1 LPCKGRVLHHSPG
14 MSVNEVQILP
24 DPEQHEV
31 LVATLE
37 RVNRVSNAARAA
49 ALARPGGTAGDLRD
63 IVSEEIEKAKL
74 PGGFHAPI
82 VDRVQAALDRR
93 LKKFSTYQSV
103 TLPASAFKWSSD
115 GRVAL
120 PTAKGR
126 RTIRVRIDMTRG
138 GLRPPLEGRPTS
150 IVYSNGQFEL
160 WAADVDRRED

>member
-1 LPCKGRVLHHSPG
+1 V
-14 MSVNEVQILP
+14 SVDEVQILP
-24 DPEQHEV
+24 DPGQHEL

-37 RVNRVSNAARAA
+37 RVNRVSNAVRVA
-49 ALARPGGTAGDLRD
+49 ALARPSGGGGPELRD
-63 IVSEEIEKAKL
+63 IVSDEIEKAKL

-82 VDRVQAALDRR
+82 VERVQNALDKRQ
-93 LKKFSTYQSV
+93 KKFSTYQSV

-138 GLRPPLEGRPTS
+138 GLRPPLEGRPTML
-150 IVYSNGQFEL
+150 VYRNGEFQL
-160 WAADVDRRED
+160 WAADVDRSED

>member
-1 LPCKGRVLHHSPG
+1 
-14 MSVNEVQILP
+14 MTVNEVDILP
-24 DPEQHEV
+24 DPGQHEL

-49 ALARPGGTAGDLRD
+49 ALARPGGGGAELRD
-63 IVSEEIEKAKL
+63 IVSDEIEREKL
-74 PGGFHAPI
+74 PGGFHTPI
-82 VDRVQAALDRR
+82 VERVQAALDRR
-93 LKKFSTYQSV
+93 AKKFSTYQSL

-126 RTIRVRIDMTRG
+126 RTIRVRVDMARG

-150 IVYSNGQFEL
+150 LVYRNGEFAL
-160 WAADVDRRED
+160 WAADVDRSED

>member
-1 LPCKGRVLHHSPG
+1 
-14 MSVNEVQILP
+14 MSVDEVQILP
-24 DPEQHEV
+24 DPTQHEV

-49 ALARPGGTAGDLRD
+49 ALARPGGGAAELRD
-63 IVSEEIEKAKL
+63 IVSEEIERAKL

-82 VDRVQAALDRR
+82 VERVQATLNRR
-93 LKKFSTYQSV
+93 GKKFSTYQAL

-150 IVYSNGQFEL
+150 IVYSNGEFAL
-160 WAADVDRRED
+160 WAADVDRSED

>member
-1 LPCKGRVLHHSPG
+1 
-14 MSVNEVQILP
+14 MSANEVEILP
-24 DPEQHEV
+24 DPDQHEV

-37 RVNRVSNAARAA
+37 RVNRVSNAARVA
-49 ALARPGGTAGDLRD
+49 ALARPGGAKKDELRD
-63 IVSEEIEKAKL
+63 IVSDEIEKAKL
-74 PGGFHAPI
+74 PAGFHAPI
-82 VDRVQAALDRR
+82 VERVQAALDKR
-93 LKKFSTYQSV
+93 LKKFSTYQSL

-126 RTIRVRIDMTRG
+126 RTIRVRVDMTRG

-150 IVYSNGQFEL
+150 IVYSNGQFAL

>member
-1 LPCKGRVLHHSPG
+1 
-14 MSVNEVQILP
+14 MATNEVQILP

-49 ALARPGGTAGDLRD
+49 ALARPSGGGGAELRD
-63 IVSEEIEKAKL
+63 IVSEEIERAKL

-82 VDRVQAALDRR
+82 VDRVQTALDRR
-93 LKKFSTYQSV
+93 GKKFSTYQAV

-126 RTIRVRIDMTRG
+126 RTIRVRVDMTRG

-150 IVYSNGQFEL
+150 IVYSNGEFAL
-160 WAADVDRRED
+160 WAADVDRSED

>member
-1 LPCKGRVLHHSPG
+1 
-14 MSVNEVQILP
+14 MSVDEVQILP
-24 DPEQHEV
+24 DPGQHEL

-49 ALARPGGTAGDLRD
+49 ALARPGTGGPELRD
-63 IVSEEIEKAKL
+63 IVSEEIERAKL
-74 PGGFHAPI
+74 PGGFHTPI
-82 VDRVQAALDRR
+82 VERVQAAVDRR
-93 LKKFSTYQSV
+93 LKKFSQYQSV

-138 GLRPPLEGRPTS
+138 GLRPPLEGRPTML
-150 IVYSNGQFEL
+150 VYRNGEFAL
-160 WAADVDRRED
+160 WAADVDRSED

>member
-1 LPCKGRVLHHSPG
+1 
-14 MSVNEVQILP
+14 MSVDEVEILP
-24 DPEQHEV
+24 DPGQHEL

-49 ALARPGGTAGDLRD
+49 ALARPGGGGADLRD

-82 VDRVQAALDRR
+82 VERVQAALARR
-93 LKKFSTYQSV
+93 LKKFSQYQSV

-138 GLRPPLEGRPTS
+138 GLRPPLEGRPTML
-150 IVYSNGQFEL
+150 VYRNGELAL
-160 WAADVDRRED
+160 WAADVDRSED

>member
-1 LPCKGRVLHHSPG
+1 
-14 MSVNEVQILP
+14 MATNEIDILP
-24 DPEQHEV
+24 DPEQHEL

-37 RVNRVSNAARAA
+37 RVNRVSNAARVA
-49 ALARPGGTAGDLRD
+49 ALARPGGASASDLRD

-82 VDRVQAALDRR
+82 VERVQIALDKRM
-93 LKKFSTYQSV
+93 KKFSTYQSL
-103 TLPASAFKWSSD
+103 TLPPSAFKWSSD

-126 RTIRVRIDMTRG
+126 RTIRVRVDMTRG

-150 IVYSNGQFEL
+150 LVYSNGQFAL

>member
-1 LPCKGRVLHHSPG
+1 
-14 MSVNEVQILP
+14 MSANEVQILP
-24 DPEQHEV
+24 DPDQHDV

-49 ALARPGGTAGDLRD
+49 ALARPGGGSAELRD
-63 IVSEEIEKAKL
+63 IVTEEIERAKL

-82 VDRVQAALDRR
+82 VERVQTAITKRA
-93 LKKFSTYQSV
+93 KKFSTYQAI

-126 RTIRVRIDMTRG
+126 RTIRVRVDMTRG

-150 IVYSNGQFEL
+150 IVYSNGEFAL
-160 WAADVDRRED
+160 WAADVDRSED

>member
-1 LPCKGRVLHHSPG
+1 
-14 MSVNEVQILP
+14 MSVDEVQILP
-24 DPEQHEV
+24 DPGQHEL

-49 ALARPGGTAGDLRD
+49 ALARPGGNGGAELRD
-63 IVSEEIEKAKL
+63 IVTDEIERAKL
-74 PGGFHAPI
+74 PAGFHAPI

-93 LKKFSTYQSV
+93 LKKFSTYQSL

-126 RTIRVRIDMTRG
+126 RTIRVRVDMTRG

-150 IVYSNGQFEL
+150 LVYSNGEFAL

>member
-1 LPCKGRVLHHSPG
+1 
-14 MSVNEVQILP
+14 MTTNEVDILP
-24 DPEQHEV
+24 DPGQHEL

-49 ALARPGGTAGDLRD
+49 ALARPGGGGAELRD
-63 IVSEEIEKAKL
+63 IVSAEIDRAKL

-82 VDRVQAALDRR
+82 VDRVQVALDRR
-93 LKKFSTYQSV
+93 SKKFSQYQSV

-126 RTIRVRIDMTRG
+126 RTIRVRVDMTHG

-150 IVYSNGQFEL
+150 LVYRNGEFAL
-160 WAADVDRRED
+160 WAADVDRSED

>member
-1 LPCKGRVLHHSPG
+1 
-14 MSVNEVQILP
+14 MQILP
-24 DPEQHEV
+24 DPGQHEV

-49 ALARPGGTAGDLRD
+49 ALARPGGGGAELRD
-63 IVSEEIEKAKL
+63 IVSDEIEKAKL

-138 GLRPPLEGRPTS
+138 LRPPLEGRPTS
-150 IVYSNGQFEL
+150 LVYRNGEFAL
-160 WAADVDRRED
+160 WAADVDRSED

>member
-1 LPCKGRVLHHSPG
+1 
-14 MSVNEVQILP
+14 MSVDEVQILP
-24 DPEQHEV
+24 DPAQHEV

-49 ALARPGGTAGDLRD
+49 ALARPGSGAAELRD
-63 IVSEEIEKAKL
+63 IVSDEIERAKL

-82 VDRVQAALDRR
+82 VERVQAALKGRGA
-93 LKKFSTYQSV
+93 KKFSTYQAL

-150 IVYSNGQFEL
+150 LVYSNGEFEL
-160 WAADVDRRED
+160 WAADVDRSED

>member
-1 LPCKGRVLHHSPG
+1 
-14 MSVNEVQILP
+14 MSVDEVQILP
-24 DPEQHEV
+24 DPGQHEL

-37 RVNRVSNAARAA
+37 RVNRVSNAARAS
-49 ALARPGGTAGDLRD
+49 ALARPGGAGGADLRD
-63 IVSEEIEKAKL
+63 IVSDEIEKAKL

-82 VDRVQAALDRR
+82 VDRVQTALDRR

-126 RTIRVRIDMTRG
+126 RTIRVRIDMTHG
-138 GLRPPLEGRPTS
+138 GLRPPLEGRPTML
-150 IVYSNGQFEL
+150 VYRNGEFAL
-160 WAADVDRRED
+160 WAADVDRSED

>member
-1 LPCKGRVLHHSPG
+1 
-14 MSVNEVQILP
+14 MSVDEVEILP
-24 DPEQHEV
+24 DPGQHEL

-37 RVNRVSNAARAA
+37 RVNRVSNAARVA
-49 ALARPGGTAGDLRD
+49 ALARPGGGADLRD

-74 PGGFHAPI
+74 PGGFHSPI
-82 VDRVQAALDRR
+82 VDRVQTALDKRQ
-93 LKKFSTYQSV
+93 KKFSTYQSV

-138 GLRPPLEGRPTS
+138 GLRPPLVGRPTML
-150 IVYSNGQFEL
+150 VYRNGEFAL
-160 WAADVDRRED
+160 WAADVDRSED

>member
-1 LPCKGRVLHHSPG
+1 
-14 MSVNEVQILP
+14 MSIDEVEILP
-24 DPEQHEV
+24 DPGQHEL

-49 ALARPGGTAGDLRD
+49 ALARPGGGGAELRD
-63 IVSEEIEKAKL
+63 IVSDEIEREKL
-74 PGGFHAPI
+74 PGGFHTPI
-82 VDRVQAALDRR
+82 VERVQAALDRR
-93 LKKFSTYQSV
+93 AKKFSTYQSL

-126 RTIRVRIDMTRG
+126 RTIRVRVDMTRG

-150 IVYSNGQFEL
+150 LVYRNGEFAL
-160 WAADVDRRED
+160 WAADVDRSED

>member
-1 LPCKGRVLHHSPG
+1 MPI
-14 MSVNEVQILP
+14 NEVQILP
-24 DPEQHEV
+24 DPGQHDL

-37 RVNRVSNAARAA
+37 RVNLVSNAVRAA
-49 ALARPGGTAGDLRD
+49 ALALPGGPEGSELRD
-63 IVSEEIEKAKL
+63 IASVEIERAKL
-74 PGGFHAPI
+74 PGGFHTPI
-82 VDRVQAALDRR
+82 VERVQAALDRR
-93 LKKFSTYQSV
+93 LKKFSTYQSL

-150 IVYSNGQFEL
+150 LVYRNGEFQL
-160 WAADVDRRED
+160 WAADVDRSED

>member
-1 LPCKGRVLHHSPG
+1 
-14 MSVNEVQILP
+14 MSINEVDILP
-24 DPEQHEV
+24 DPGQHEL

-49 ALARPGGTAGDLRD
+49 ALARPGGGGADLRD
-63 IVSEEIEKAKL
+63 IVSDEIEKAKL

-82 VDRVQAALDRR
+82 VERVQAALDRR
-93 LKKFSTYQSV
+93 LKKFSQYQSV

-138 GLRPPLEGRPTS
+138 GLRPPLEGRPTML
-150 IVYSNGQFEL
+150 VYRNGEFAL
-160 WAADVDRRED
+160 WAADVDRSED

>member
-1 LPCKGRVLHHSPG
+1 
-14 MSVNEVQILP
+14 MAINEIQILP
-24 DPEQHEV
+24 DTDQHDL

-49 ALARPGGTAGDLRD
+49 ALARPGAGGADLSD

-74 PGGFHAPI
+74 PGGFHSPI

-126 RTIRVRIDMTRG
+126 RTIRVRVDMTRG

-150 IVYSNGQFEL
+150 LVYSNGQFEL
-160 WAADVDRRED
+160 WAADVDRREE

>member
-1 LPCKGRVLHHSPG
+1 
-14 MSVNEVQILP
+14 MSVDEVQILP
-24 DPEQHEV
+24 DPGQHEL

-49 ALARPGGTAGDLRD
+49 ALTRPAGGGGVELRD
-63 IVSEEIEKAKL
+63 IVSDEIEKAKL

-82 VDRVQAALDRR
+82 VERVQAALDRR

-138 GLRPPLEGRPTS
+138 GLRPPLEGRPTML
-150 IVYSNGQFEL
+150 VYSNGEFAL
-160 WAADVDRRED
+160 WAADVDRSED

>member
-1 LPCKGRVLHHSPG
+1 
-14 MSVNEVQILP
+14 MSVDEVQILP
-24 DPEQHEV
+24 DPGQHEV

-49 ALARPGGTAGDLRD
+49 ALARPGTGAAELRD
-63 IVSEEIEKAKL
+63 IVSEEIERAKL

-82 VDRVQAALDRR
+82 VERVQAALSRR
-93 LKKFSTYQSV
+93 GKKFSTYQAL

-150 IVYSNGQFEL
+150 IVYSNGEFAL
-160 WAADVDRRED
+160 WAADVDRSED

>member
-1 LPCKGRVLHHSPG
+1 
-14 MSVNEVQILP
+14 MAAINEIDILP
-24 DPEQHEV
+24 DPGQHEL

-37 RVNRVSNAARAA
+37 RVNRVSNAARVA
-49 ALARPGGTAGDLRD
+49 ALARPGAAAELRD
-63 IVSEEIEKAKL
+63 IVSDEIEKAKL
-74 PGGFHAPI
+74 PAGFHAPI
-82 VDRVQAALDRR
+82 VERVQAALEKRQ
-93 LKKFSTYQSV
+93 KKFSTYQSL

-126 RTIRVRIDMTRG
+126 RTIRVRVDMTRG

-150 IVYSNGQFEL
+150 LVYSNGQFAL

>member
-1 LPCKGRVLHHSPG
+1 
-14 MSVNEVQILP
+14 MQILP
-24 DPEQHEV
+24 DPAQHEV

-49 ALARPGGTAGDLRD
+49 ALARPGGGASELRD
-63 IVSEEIEKAKL
+63 IVSEEIERAKL

-82 VDRVQAALDRR
+82 VERVQAALNRR
-93 LKKFSTYQSV
+93 GKKFSTYQAL

-150 IVYSNGQFEL
+150 IVYSNGEFAL
-160 WAADVDRRED
+160 WAADVDRSED

>member
-1 LPCKGRVLHHSPG
+1 VI
-14 MSVNEVQILP
+14 NEIQILP
-24 DPEQHEV
+24 EPGQHDL

-49 ALARPGGTAGDLRD
+49 ALARGSGSSIELRD
-63 IVSEEIEKAKL
+63 IVSDEIEKAKL

-82 VDRVQAALDRR
+82 VERVQAALDRR
-93 LKKFSTYQSV
+93 GKKFSTYQAV

-126 RTIRVRIDMTRG
+126 RTIRVRVDMTRG

-150 IVYSNGQFEL
+150 LVYSNGEFAL
-160 WAADVDRRED
+160 WAADVDRSED

>member
-1 LPCKGRVLHHSPG
+1 
-14 MSVNEVQILP
+14 MASVDEVQILP
-24 DPEQHEV
+24 DPSQHEL

-49 ALARPGGTAGDLRD
+49 ALARPSGGGGSDLRD
-63 IVSEEIEKAKL
+63 IVSDEIEKAKL

-82 VDRVQAALDRR
+82 VDRVQTALDKR

-138 GLRPPLEGRPTS
+138 GLRPPLEGRPTML
-150 IVYSNGQFEL
+150 VYRNGEFAL
-160 WAADVDRRED
+160 WAADVDRSED

>member
-1 LPCKGRVLHHSPG
+1 
-14 MSVNEVQILP
+14 MSVDEVQILP
-24 DPEQHEV
+24 DPTQHEV

-49 ALARPGGTAGDLRD
+49 ALARPGGGGAELRD
-63 IVSEEIEKAKL
+63 IVSEEIERAKL

-82 VDRVQAALDRR
+82 VERVQAALNRR
-93 LKKFSTYQSV
+93 GKKFSTYQAL

-150 IVYSNGQFEL
+150 IVYSNGEFAL
-160 WAADVDRRED
+160 WAADVDRSED

>member
-1 LPCKGRVLHHSPG
+1 
-14 MSVNEVQILP
+14 MAAINEIDILP
-24 DPEQHEV
+24 DPGQHEL

-37 RVNRVSNAARAA
+37 RVNRVSNAARVA
-49 ALARPGGTAGDLRD
+49 ALARPGGVGDLRD
-63 IVSEEIEKAKL
+63 IVSDEIEKAKL
-74 PGGFHAPI
+74 PAGFHAPI
-82 VDRVQAALDRR
+82 VERVQIALEKRQ
-93 LKKFSTYQSV
+93 KKFSTYQSL

-126 RTIRVRIDMTRG
+126 RTIRVRVDMTRG

-150 IVYSNGQFEL
+150 LVYSNGQFAL